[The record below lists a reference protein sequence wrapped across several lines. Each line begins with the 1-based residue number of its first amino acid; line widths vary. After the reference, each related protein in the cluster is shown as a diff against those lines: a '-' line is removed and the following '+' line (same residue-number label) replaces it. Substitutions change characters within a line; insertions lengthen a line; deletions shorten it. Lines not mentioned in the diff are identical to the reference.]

1 MAGGIDRYPVM
12 RGSER
17 ESLVL
22 QRKKGGERR
31 FCRWGQGDK
40 LTMRLVAGLLGGRR
54 RPGWRSWLP
63 HGPAMPGWRHFLNS
77 APLVWLPSMPV
88 VRLNIGSVLFSW
100 AGLVHRF
107 KIDFSNIQTEP
118 DL

>member
-1 MAGGIDRYPVM
+1 MAGGIDRYPAM

-40 LTMRLVAGLLGGRR
+40 LTVQLVAGLLGGRV
-54 RPGWRSWLP
+54 GGVGC
-63 HGPAMPGWRHFLNS
+63 HT
-77 APLVWLPSMPV
+77 
-88 VRLNIGSVLFSW
+88 
-100 AGLVHRF
+100 GLQCRGGVIF
-107 KIDFSNIQTEP
+107 
-118 DL
+118 